1 MFGAVPRSVVRASA
15 RRFTSKTLA
24 RPTSDLARSCRR
36 GRLVSG
42 ENLGGYE
49 KDWRGDSCYG
59 WKRDQGAA
67 WRGLSTA
74 TPPSK
79 GGPPEKDGEWF
90 MHDLKSGDPIF
101 CRRQSVIRYNRDR
114 VWVIRC
120 LQPGF
125 SSLLFHAVTRERL
138 DTSTTTSR
146 G

>member
-36 GRLVSG
+36 GHLVSG

-74 TPPSK
+74 PPPSK
-79 GGPPEKDGEWF
+79 GGPPEKDRECVV
-90 MHDLKSGDPIF
+90 HDLKCGDAKVSF
-101 CRRQSVIRYNRDR
+101 DAAET

-120 LQPGF
+120 LQPGY
-125 SSLLFHAVTRERL
+125 SSLLFHAVNRERL
-138 DTSTTTSR
+138 DTGTTTSR